1 MSTLDWVEFG
11 AVTLSG
17 VAALWLAVQLQRR
30 RQHAHGIRDLDE
42 PVPWSASGIRV
53 LRRKPESSLPRLAAL
68 GARAAGAPAPDPVRA
83 GTIAA
88 ASDGRPVASASDR
101 AVPSDC

>member
-30 RQHAHGIRDLDE
+30 RQHVHGMRALDE
-42 PVPWSASGIRV
+42 PLSWSASGFV
-53 LRRKPESSLPRLAAL
+53 LLRRKHEQALPSLAAP
-68 GARAAGAPAPDPVRA
+68 GVPAAGAPGPDPTRA
-83 GTIAA
+83 QAIAA
-88 ASDGRPVASASDR
+88 AHDGRAAAPGPERS
-101 AVPSDC
+101 VPSDC